1 MMETTGGDEAAS
13 VRDYFDK
20 VGFERCK
27 KSLAGKTDEVNKVQL
42 DIRQGHQQTVDKILD
57 WLPENMEGMTVCDA
71 GAGTGSL
78 AIPLA
83 LRGAA

>member
-1 MMETTGGDEAAS
+1 MA
-13 VRDYFDK
+13 
-20 VGFERCK
+20 
-27 KSLAGKTDEVNKVQL
+27 KSGINGRGEQSA
-42 DIRQGHQQTVDKILD
+42 IRHSPRHQQTVDKILD

-83 LRGAA
+83 HRGAGVSARISRRV